1 MLRTAIPVV
10 AVMLALLTGV
20 GTKAPGRP
28 FPIYPRP
35 GGPPRAAAAMVDAS
49 SLPGRRWVVRR
60 LASTTAAPGPHTQ
73 VDLNP

>member
-28 FPIYPRP
+28 FPVYPRP
-35 GGPPRAAAAMVDAS
+35 GGPPRAAAAMVNAN
-49 SLPGRRWVVRR
+49 SLPGRRP
-60 LASTTAAPGPHTQ
+60 ASTLAAHGSHAQ
-73 VDLNP
+73 VDLYP

>member
-20 GTKAPGRP
+20 GAKAPDRP

-35 GGPPRAAAAMVDAS
+35 GGPPRAAAAMVKGT
-49 SLPGRRWVVRR
+49 SLSVPRR
-60 LASTTAAPGPHTQ
+60 ASTTAAHWSHTQ

>member
-20 GTKAPGRP
+20 GTKAPDRP

-35 GGPPRAAAAMVDAS
+35 GGPPRAAAAMVKGT
-49 SLPGRRWVVRR
+49 SLSVPRR
-60 LASTTAAPGPHTQ
+60 ASTTVDKSVQ
-73 VDLNP
+73 LRVDLNP

>member
-1 MLRTAIPVV
+1 MLRTAILVV

-20 GTKAPGRP
+20 GTKAPDRP

-49 SLPGRRWVVRR
+49 SLPGRRWVDRR
-60 LASTTAAPGPHTQ
+60 LASTTAAHGPQ
-73 VDLNP
+73 VQLDLNP

>member
-20 GTKAPGRP
+20 GTKAPDRP

-35 GGPPRAAAAMVDAS
+35 GGAPPAAGAKVK
-49 SLPGRRWVVRR
+49 PRRHTGPRP
-60 LASTTAAPGPHTQ
+60 ASTTAAHASPLQ
-73 VDLNP
+73 VYLNP

>member
-20 GTKAPGRP
+20 GTKAPDRS

-35 GGPPRAAAAMVDAS
+35 GGPPRAAAAMVNAT
-49 SLPGRRWVVRR
+49 SLPGRRP
-60 LASTTAAPGPHTQ
+60 ASTTAAHRARLQ

>member
-20 GTKAPGRP
+20 GAKAPDRP

-35 GGPPRAAAAMVDAS
+35 GGPPRAAATMVADAS
-49 SLPGRRWVVRR
+49 SLPGRRP
-60 LASTTAAPGPHTQ
+60 ASTTAAHGGAVQ

>member
-20 GTKAPGRP
+20 GTKAPDRP
-28 FPIYPRP
+28 FPTYPRP
-35 GGPPRAAAAMVDAS
+35 GGPPRAAAAMVDAN
-49 SLPGRRWVVRR
+49 SLTGRRP
-60 LASTTAAPGPHTQ
+60 ASTTAAHGSHAQ